1 MKEALF
7 YRKIDEKKVIC
18 ELCPHR
24 CFLNNSQVGRCGI
37 RKNIDGR
44 LITKNYGILS
54 ALNLDP
60 IEKKPFYHFY
70 PGKNILSMGSIGCN
84 MGCPYCQNYEIAKE
98 FRKISIR
105 EFTYEE
111 ILKNYDEFGV
121 AFTYNEPIV
130 YYEFMLD
137 MAKFAKNSSKKT
149 VMVSNGL
156 IEKEPLLELVSNIDA
171 FSIDLKGFTQKVYDQ
186 LGGILETVKTTLK
199 LIILNK
205 KHLEIEFLLVPG
217 INDNK
222 EEFFQM
228 VSWIKKE
235 LNSNIPLHIN
245 RYYPNYK
252 LTTPPPSKNLLLEYY
267 DIAKDYLSYVYI
279 GNAGIDLDTI
289 CSCGNLAI
297 KRKGWK
303 VEIIGLETDGRCKK
317 CGKKVA
323 II

>member
-98 FRKISIR
+98 FYKTPIKESSP
-105 EFTYEE
+105 EGV
-111 ILKNYDEFGV
+111 LKNYDGFGI
-121 AFTYNEPIV
+121 AFTYNEPTV

-137 MAKFAKNSSKKT
+137 MAKYAKNYSKKT
-149 VMVSNGL
+149 VMVTNGL
-156 IEKEPLLELVSNIDA
+156 IEKIPLLELIPYVDA
-171 FSIDLKGFTQKVYDQ
+171 FSVDLKGFTQGVYSQ
-186 LGGILETVKTTLK
+186 LGGILEGVKSTLK
-199 LIILNK
+199 LIVSEK

-222 EEFFQM
+222 EEFLQM
-228 VSWIKKE
+228 VTWIKKE
-235 LNSNIPLHIN
+235 LNPKIPLHIN

-252 LTTPPPSKNLLLEYY
+252 LNTPPPSKDLLLEYY
-267 DIAKDYLSYVYI
+267 NLAKDYLQYVYI
-279 GNAGIDLDTI
+279 GNANIDIDTI
-289 CSCGNLAI
+289 CSCGNIAI
-297 KRKGWK
+297 ERDGWGIKIKGLDR
-303 VEIIGLETDGRCKK
+303 GGNCKK
-317 CGKKVA
+317 CGEKVA
-323 II
+323 VM